1 MSRHRSSLLRWS
13 LLCTLLVLPAVEA
26 TAQQPDTA
34 RTARIAAVRSLRL
47 GRLIRLT
54 RMPGARVEGIV
65 TATSDTMVTLQWG
78 DSSVSRIP
86 VVTIAAIDRRGRS
99 TARGALWGG
108 GIGLV
113 AGFAYGLLIGE
124 IACSE
129 TDCTRAEVG
138 AVVGGLGAVSGAVL
152 GAGIGF
158 AIPRW
163 RRVFP

>member
-1 MSRHRSSLLRWS
+1 MSRHLSSLRRWS
-13 LLCTLLVLPAVEA
+13 LWGTLLVLPAVEGS
-26 TAQQPDTA
+26 AQPPDTA
-34 RTARIAAVRSLRL
+34 RAERLAAVRSLQP
-47 GRLIRLT
+47 GRLIRLI

-78 DSSVSRIP
+78 DSVSHVP

-113 AGFAYGLLIGE
+113 AGVAYGLLIGE
-124 IACSE
+124 IACAE
-129 TDCTRAEVG
+129 TDCTRAEVA
-138 AVVGGLGAVSGAVL
+138 AVVGGLGAVSGAVV